1 MEHFVRVIFDE
12 AVKLDEDLN
21 ESVFGNHQL
30 LETADGRQVFHIA
43 LERHLSESESDEYAE
58 RLSNFMFEQGHKDFD
73 IEISMDEDE
82 QMKINEFFDQDNMQE
97 LKIGDQLPY
106 NVVEDL
112 CIYMRNNPNFYRK
125 HLYPEMIN
133 VQEAV
138 KGGGK
143 YNKKN
148 MLSVVER
155 AIEMYVTEYD
165 IPKRPEDLLT
175 DGEKMECISTLL
187 KNEVESLRTGDY

>member
-12 AVKLDEDLN
+12 AVKLDENLN

-30 LETADGRQVFHIA
+30 LETVDGRQVFHIV
-43 LERHLSESESDEYAE
+43 LDHHLSESESDEYAE

-82 QMKINEFFDQDNMQE
+82 QMKINEFFDQDNIKK

-112 CIYMRNNPNFYRK
+112 CIYMRNNPDFYRK

-148 MLSVVER
+148 MLSIVER
-155 AIEMYVTEYD
+155 AINLYINEYD
-165 IPKRPEDLLT
+165 IPKRPEELLT
-175 DGEKMECISTLL
+175 DGEKMECVSTLL
-187 KNEVESLRTGDY
+187 KNEVESLRKGDY